1 MFDSP
6 IAITLAIYL
15 ISAFHSFLLIFLNIF
30 SAQLQRG
37 LATALKFKK
46 HNSSQARTQA
56 TRTSR
61 SPKAHIALWIRCS
74 RISIPSFTTEGGR
87 LHQSA
92 RIQSVPLKPASFT
105 TEGERLHKLSFTCY
119 ERLHQS
125 ARTQSAP
132 LKPASFTTEGERL
145 HKLSFT
151 TEGGRLH
158 QSHAQIA
165 SR

>member
-1 MFDSP
+1 MFDSL

-15 ISAFHSFLLIFLNIF
+15 IFAFHSFLLIF

-74 RISIPSFTTEGGR
+74 RISSP
-87 LHQSA
+87 
-92 RIQSVPLKPASFT
+92 SFT
-105 TEGERLHKLSFTCY
+105 TEGERLHQSSFTCY
-119 ERLHQS
+119 
-125 ARTQSAP
+125 
-132 LKPASFTTEGERL
+132 GRL
-145 HKLSFT
+145 HKFVAYML
-151 TEGGRLH
+151 
-158 QSHAQIA
+158 
-165 SR
+165 